1 MGLFTNQR
9 RAKFLAAS
17 SLSIMAGLIGM
28 GFTSEAG
35 VPPSPA
41 PAALDTNQTANGDN
55 LQSGSHAAKPA
66 IDRSGRQRF
75 GQASFYANRFGGR
88 KMADGRR
95 MDLHA
100 DNAASRTLPL
110 GTMAMVTNLET
121 GKSSVVVIQDRGPY
135 VDGRIVDLSPAT
147 AEKIGLTRKQG
158 VVKVAVSPI
167 VVPMPDGRVKLGAA
181 ASDPEVALNFP
192 EGDVRGLGGGF

>member
-17 SLSIMAGLIGM
+17 SLSIMAVLIGM

-41 PAALDTNQTANGDN
+41 PIAGDADQTANGDS
-55 LQSGSHAAKPA
+55 LQPTSHAAKPA
-66 IDRSGRQRF
+66 IDRSGRARF
-75 GQASFYANRFGGR
+75 GKASFYANRFGGR

-110 GTMAMVTNLET
+110 GTMAKVTNLET

-181 ASDPEVALNFP
+181 ARDPEVALNIP
-192 EGDVRGLGGGF
+192 DRDVRGLGGGF

>member
-17 SLSIMAGLIGM
+17 SLSVMAGLIGM
-28 GFTSEAG
+28 GFTSEAA
-35 VPPSPA
+35 VPPFPTPA
-41 PAALDTNQTANGDN
+41 EN
-55 LQSGSHAAKPA
+55 LQPMSHAAKPA

-75 GQASFYANRFGGR
+75 GKASFYANRFGGR

-110 GTMAMVTNLET
+110 GTMAKVTNLET

-181 ASDPEVALNFP
+181 ASDPEVALNIP
-192 EGDVRGLGGGF
+192 DRDVRGFGGGS